1 MDISLALKRF
11 SSLQTNTKKSDSIW
25 KPANGKSQIRLVPYK
40 FNKDNPFIELYFH
53 YNINNKTYLSP
64 MSFGRPDPIVEFAE
78 KLKRTGDTD
87 DWKAGKKME
96 PKLRTFAPV
105 IVRGK
110 ESEGVKFW
118 GFGKTVYQ
126 DILGYIA
133 DPDYGDITDPHT
145 GRDIV
150 LEVVSAEESNAAYPT
165 TTIRVKPATSKIL
178 PDAEA
183 VTELLNAQKDITELY
198 SELSYAELKSVLENW
213 LNPTAGANGD
223 SDEVVAE
230 LEAPKPKPSVSHD
243 LGGVVES
250 KPVVDKL
257 PWDEEEIVVTQPSK
271 PAPKAVTPKDDVA
284 SAFDDLFNN

>member
-11 SSLQTNTKKSDSIW
+11 SSLQNNTKKSDSIF
-25 KPANGKSQIRLVPYK
+25 KPANGKSQVRIVPYK
-40 FNKDNPFIELYFH
+40 FNKDIPFIELYFH

-96 PKLRTFAPV
+96 PKLRTFVPV

-133 DPDYGDITDPHT
+133 DPDYGDITDPNT

-150 LEVVSAEESNAAYPT
+150 LEVMSAEESNASYPT
-165 TTIRVKPATSKIL
+165 TTIRVKPATTKLADSPETIQQ
-178 PDAEA
+178 
-183 VTELLNAQKDITELY
+183 LLDGQKEITELY
-198 SELSYAELKSVLENW
+198 QELSYAELKSVLENW
-213 LNPTAGANGD
+213 LNPSAAVN
-223 SDEVVAE
+223 DEIVEE
-230 LEAPKPKPSVSHD
+230 LEAPKPKVQPAVQQKSVSVD
-243 LGGVVES
+243 LGGTS
-250 KPVVDKL
+250 DISGDL
-257 PWDEEEIVVTQPSK
+257 PWEKEET
-271 PAPKAVTPKDDVA
+271 PKQKDDVA